1 MGTRI
6 ISIVNQKGG
15 VGKTTTSINLAV
27 ALSMQNKR
35 VLLIDFDQ
43 QANATIGL
51 GIKREDVLFDITDFF
66 THIAV
71 LHKAIIAS
79 GIERLKLIPASIK
92 LANKIFSHLA
102 IPFLEIYL
110 KNTFTFVWNYILIII
125 VIFHETNLIN
135 HVNHI
140 ICYVKVRNMRA
151 KLLQ

>member
-1 MGTRI
+1 MSTRI

-27 ALSMQNKR
+27 ALAMQNKR

-71 LHKAIIAS
+71 LYQAIIKTS
-79 GIERLKLIPASIK
+79 VENLKLIPASIK
-92 LANKIFSHLA
+92 CCINVCKNKQS
-102 IPFLEIYL
+102 Y
-110 KNTFTFVWNYILIII
+110 
-125 VIFHETNLIN
+125 
-135 HVNHI
+135 
-140 ICYVKVRNMRA
+140 
-151 KLLQ
+151 